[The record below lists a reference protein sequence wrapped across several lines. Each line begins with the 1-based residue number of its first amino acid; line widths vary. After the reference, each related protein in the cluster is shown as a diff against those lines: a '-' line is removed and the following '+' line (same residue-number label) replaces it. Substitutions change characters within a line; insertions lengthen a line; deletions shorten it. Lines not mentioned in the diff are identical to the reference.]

1 MFLYYIKT
9 VFPRI
14 LGAYK
19 VKKRPKSGIFFLLEI
34 GQAGMLITKTKI
46 FYDKMHGKQAYPK
59 LSFCVWESRK
69 IYILILSSCLKSQP
83 ILSYTV
89 NL

>member
-19 VKKRPKSGIFFLLEI
+19 VKKRPKSGAFS
-34 GQAGMLITKTKI
+34 
-46 FYDKMHGKQAYPK
+46 
-59 LSFCVWESRK
+59 SF
-69 IYILILSSCLKSQP
+69 
-83 ILSYTV
+83 
-89 NL
+89 